1 MKTDGGVELVV
12 GEGRAAAKAVRE
24 FVAPRLHGG
33 GGVPGGGDWA
43 GAAGM
48 EWYGG
53 AREVVLVV
61 GMGTPTTGARGD
73 SWGGACAWGGAR
85 GPCRGGRWMRLWSS
99 SSNRT
104 MARVGRV
111 PRRYLAVSTRM

>member
-1 MKTDGGVELVV
+1 MGALNWWWERGGPRQRQC
-12 GEGRAAAKAVRE
+12 GSSWRRASM
-24 FVAPRLHGG
+24 G
-33 GGVPGGGDWA
+33 GGVLGGGDWA